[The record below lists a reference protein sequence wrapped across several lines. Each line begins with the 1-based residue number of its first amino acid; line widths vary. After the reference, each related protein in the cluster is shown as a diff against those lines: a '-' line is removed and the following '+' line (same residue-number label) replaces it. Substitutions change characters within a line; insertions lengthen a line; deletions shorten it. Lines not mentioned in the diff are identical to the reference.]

1 MEKDQSSIDRDSIR
15 TEYRDALV
23 QSKRAITDQ
32 ARSRHHELL
41 VERSKSGVKEDSAVD
56 TLKVNSRVGTR

>member
-1 MEKDQSSIDRDSIR
+1 MEKDQISIDGDSIR

-41 VERSKSGVKEDSAVD
+41 IERSNSGAKEEPAVD
-56 TLKVNSRVGTR
+56 TLKANSRVGTR